1 MEGSILQINGL
12 TVQFERKKCALTV
25 VDNLW
30 LEIGANEILGIV
42 GESGSGKTQTMLAA
56 MRLTQPPGKVS
67 AGSVLFHG
75 QDLLRMSRR
84 QIYSVRGKRIAMIF
98 QDPMAALDPVFTCG
112 YQMMETLRRH
122 ERLPRAQAHERC
134 EEMLKAVG
142 LREPEKIMRSYPFE
156 LSGGM
161 CQRVMIAIALLCS
174 PEVLIADEP
183 TTALDVT
190 VQAQIL
196 ELLLKLR
203 EERKMSIVL
212 ITHDLAVVSDVTDRV
227 AILYAGRLM
236 EVAPTQRLIDAPLH
250 PYTQGLL
257 KSVVCLDMDAQ
268 KDLSVIP
275 GTVPDLPD
283 IPKGCAFATRCPR
296 ATSRCI
302 IERPQ
307 RSEYAPGHFV
317 YCFCMSKGG
326 STLE

>member
-142 LREPEKIMRSYPFE
+142 LREPEKVMRSYPFE

-236 EVAPTQRLIDAPLH
+236 EVAPTQRLIDAPIH

>member
-236 EVAPTQRLIDAPLH
+236 EVAPTQRLIDAPIH

-326 STLE
+326 EHA

>member
-1 MEGSILQINGL
+1 
-12 TVQFERKKCALTV
+12 
-25 VDNLW
+25 
-30 LEIGANEILGIV
+30 
-42 GESGSGKTQTMLAA
+42 
-56 MRLTQPPGKVS
+56 
-67 AGSVLFHG
+67 
-75 QDLLRMSRR
+75 MSRR

-236 EVAPTQRLIDAPLH
+236 EVAPTQRLIDAPIH

>member
-236 EVAPTQRLIDAPLH
+236 EVAPTQRLIDAPIH

-268 KDLSVIP
+268 KRSKRHSRNRAGPSGYTERVRVCYALS
-275 GTVPDLPD
+275 
-283 IPKGCAFATRCPR
+283 
-296 ATSRCI
+296 
-302 IERPQ
+302 
-307 RSEYAPGHFV
+307 PGHV
-317 YCFCMSKGG
+317 ALHY
-326 STLE
+326 

>member
-236 EVAPTQRLIDAPLH
+236 EVAPTQRLIDAPIH